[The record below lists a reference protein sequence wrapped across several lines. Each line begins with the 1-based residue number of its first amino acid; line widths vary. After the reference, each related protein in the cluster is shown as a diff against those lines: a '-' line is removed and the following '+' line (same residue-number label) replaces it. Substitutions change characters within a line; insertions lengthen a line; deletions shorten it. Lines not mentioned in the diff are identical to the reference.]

1 MNNQKVAYS
10 EVYTILQMLDG
21 LEYNKIPYDVIE
33 AIKENRS
40 KEYTLGI
47 NSELELKN
55 QNLLPKT
62 KAILA
67 VIYRDYLASPEEKEE
82 IKNRENEERKKNE
95 IEKRKKYN
103 IDVFANNIEIN
114 KNIKEETSLQVT
126 ENKENILKR
135 ILNKIKL
142 FFNNR
147 LK

>member
-126 ENKENILKR
+126 EIK
-135 ILNKIKL
+135 KIYL
-142 FFNNR
+142 R
-147 LK
+147 EY